1 MELQSLFEG
10 SLSVCTTRHRFTTS
24 VAGYHAL
31 LKLWHVQQSSQRDLY
46 TMLQECVILPISCSF
61 TQAEKVNNKVWN
73 AISRQPSETAKE
85 IIIIIN
91 LFYVRASLSANFI
104 LLNNTQKCIEHNN
117 THCNEFEY
125 M

>member
-46 TMLQECVILPISCSF
+46 TMLQECVILPSSCSC
-61 TQAEKVNNKVWN
+61 TKAEKVNNKVWN

-91 LFYVRASLSANFI
+91 LFTFSKLYFVKQYTKVHRAQQHTL
-104 LLNNTQKCIEHNN
+104 Q
-117 THCNEFEY
+117 
-125 M
+125 